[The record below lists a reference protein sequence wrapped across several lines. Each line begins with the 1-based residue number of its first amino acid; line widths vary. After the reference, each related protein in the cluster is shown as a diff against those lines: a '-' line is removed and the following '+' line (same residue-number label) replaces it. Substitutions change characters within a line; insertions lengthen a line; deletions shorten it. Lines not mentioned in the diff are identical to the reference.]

1 MRQINRIAAV
11 VVTYNRKEL
20 LRECLQALLAQ
31 SMNQL
36 DILLIDNAST
46 DGTHEF
52 VGDIIEANDTIS
64 YINTGSNLGGA
75 GGFHYGLK
83 EAYNRGYE
91 YMWIMDDDTIAT
103 PDALKNLLVADRK
116 LKGKYGFLASCVLWT
131 DGSLSIRKN
140 L

>member
-1 MRQINRIAAV
+1 MNQKNRIAAV

-20 LRECLQALLAQ
+20 LRECIEALLVQ

-46 DGTHEF
+46 DGTYEY
-52 VGDIIEANDTIS
+52 VEDLVMENDTI
-64 YINTGSNLGGA
+64 YYMNTGSNLGGA

-83 EAYNRGYE
+83 EAYNRGYD

-103 PDALKNLLVADRK
+103 PDALKNTR
-116 LKGKYGFLASCVLWT
+116 C
-131 DGSLSIRKN
+131 LSGNR
-140 L
+140 